1 MTQRHIAA
9 DLGALAVN
17 HPVEGTARID
27 RVVQI
32 ISDDAYI
39 MRLRV
44 SNSTG
49 DQWVWL
55 RPCFTADRE
64 LQAGDQI
71 HARFTTHGGH
81 RRRKTW
87 VTGLRL
93 CTDEC
98 EEHDAVP
105 KPDVFRAL
113 ERSCRTNRRLVVHS
127 LALMAL
133 ASDTVREG
141 TFVDMRQ
148 AKEQVLGAIRLLP
161 RSEARLLARTAAAL
175 QL

>member
-1 MTQRHIAA
+1 MTQRLTLA
-9 DLGALAVN
+9 DFGALAVN

-32 ISDDAYI
+32 LRDDAHI

-44 SNSTG
+44 SNGTG

-55 RPCFTADRE
+55 RPCFAADRE
-64 LQAGDQI
+64 VQAGDQI
-71 HARFTTHGGH
+71 HARFTMHAGH

-87 VTGLRL
+87 ATGLRV
-93 CTDEC
+93 CADEY
-98 EEHDAVP
+98 ENDDAVSE
-105 KPDVFRAL
+105 PDVFRAL

-141 TFVDMRQ
+141 TFVDVRHV
-148 AKEQVLGAIRLLP
+148 KEQVLGAIRLLP
-161 RSEARLLARTAAAL
+161 RNEARLLARTAEAL

>member
-1 MTQRHIAA
+1 MTQRLISA
-9 DLGALAVN
+9 DFGALRVD

-32 ISDDAYI
+32 LSDDTHI

-64 LQAGDQI
+64 LQAGDRI
-71 HARFTTHGGH
+71 HARFTTYSGH

-87 VTGLRL
+87 ATGLRV
-93 CTDEC
+93 CTDESD
-98 EEHDAVP
+98 EHDAVP
-105 KPDVFRAL
+105 EPDVFRTL

-141 TFVDMRQ
+141 TFVDVRHV
-148 AKEQVLGAIRLLP
+148 KEQVLGAIRLLP
-161 RSEARLLARTAAAL
+161 RNEARLLARTAEAL

>member
-1 MTQRHIAA
+1 MTQRLTAA
-9 DLGALAVN
+9 DLGALAID

-32 ISDDAYI
+32 LSDDTHI

-44 SNSTG
+44 TNSTG
-49 DQWVWL
+49 DRWVWL
-55 RPCFTADRE
+55 NPCVAAHRT
-64 LQAGDQI
+64 LQAGDLI
-71 HARFTTHGGH
+71 HARFTTYGGH
-81 RRRKTW
+81 RRLKTW
-87 VTGLRL
+87 VTGLRV
-93 CTDEC
+93 CVDEC
-98 EEHDAVP
+98 EGYSAVP
-105 KPDVFRAL
+105 EPDVFRAL

-133 ASDTVREG
+133 AGDTMREG
-141 TFVDMRQ
+141 AFIDIQQ

-161 RSEARLLARTAAAL
+161 RNEAHLLARTAAAL

>member
-1 MTQRHIAA
+1 MTQRLISA
-9 DLGALAVN
+9 DFGALRVD

-32 ISDDAYI
+32 LSDDTHI

-55 RPCFTADRE
+55 RPCFAADRE

-71 HARFTTHGGH
+71 HARFTTHGAH

-87 VTGLRL
+87 ATGLRV
-93 CTDEC
+93 CADEC
-98 EEHDAVP
+98 ENDDAVP
-105 KPDVFRAL
+105 EPDVFRAL

-133 ASDTVREG
+133 ASETVREG
-141 TFVDMRQ
+141 TFVDVRQ